1 MIKVM
6 SVALVA
12 LAVGAATTEAGDR
25 DKAGAPSTF
34 SLGLVQKELR
44 AGLSQAEVAEKL
56 GSPNILTRDANGGEA
71 WIYDRISSEVEVS
84 GGGFGIGGL
93 GTGGGGSFAGL
104 LGVHGGRHAEKS
116 RSSQRTLTVV
126 IHFSTAG
133 IVERF
138 SWHHS
143 RF

>member
-1 MIKVM
+1 MIRVM

-12 LAVGAATTEAGDR
+12 LAVGAVTAEAGDR
-25 DKAGAPSTF
+25 DKSGAPSTF
-34 SLGLVQKELR
+34 GLGLVQKELR

-56 GSPNILTRDANGGEA
+56 GSPNILTRDATGGEA

-93 GTGGGGSFAGL
+93 GTGGGGSFAGM
-104 LGVHGGRHAEKS
+104 LGVHGGRHSEKS

-126 IHFSTAG
+126 IHFSSTG

-138 SWHHS
+138 SWHDS